1 MKIAFSFGATVALL
15 ASMANAHTYLSKMV
29 LDGQQTAEGQC
40 IRPYPQNRN
49 FPVKDVLS
57 TDITCG
63 VGGVSKTASETC
75 PVEAGSTITVE
86 WHHNDDSPSDD
97 IIDGTHLG
105 PCMVYMAPLES
116 NGAGDVWFKIFED
129 GYDAASNTWCV
140 DKIRSNGGK
149 LDVPLPA
156 DIKSGDYL
164 LRTEIIALH
173 ESDTD
178 YAVNPARGSQFYVNC
193 AQLSV
198 KDGGDAV
205 PEGYSIPGIY
215 KSDSPGIIFNLYSSY
230 TSYPIPGPPVYV
242 SGSGSGSGGEDT
254 DATSAEEPT
263 TQAPSEDTTGAA
275 EETTSASEETED
287 APAQESS
294 NVPKTDEVP
303 AENTGDVESNYTDA
317 STEPDAPEA
326 TETPESSPG
335 SEDSPVYSTD
345 GSAADASTDAPEEQ
359 PTSSAPVHTTT
370 TTVAAPPGKCH

>member
-1 MKIAFSFGATVALL
+1 MKIAFSVGATVTLL
-15 ASMANAHTYLSKMV
+15 AGMASAHTYLSKMV
-29 LDGQQTAEGQC
+29 LDGQQTSEGQC
-40 IRPYPQNRN
+40 IRPYPENRN

-63 VGGVSKTASETC
+63 VGGISSPASETC

-86 WHHNDDSPSDD
+86 WHHNNDSPSDD

-129 GYDAASNTWCV
+129 GYDSASNTWCV

-149 LDVPLPA
+149 LDVTLPS

-178 YAVNPARGSQFYVNC
+178 YAVNPARGSQFYINC

-198 KDGGDAV
+198 KDGGNAV
-205 PEGYSIPGIY
+205 PEGYPIPGIY

-242 SGSGSGSGGEDT
+242 SGLSSGDSSEDV
-254 DATSAEEPT
+254 DASSADEPT
-263 TQAPSEDTTGAA
+263 TQAPPEETSDAPAQEPSED
-275 EETTSASEETED
+275 
-287 APAQESS
+287 PAQESS
-294 NVPKTDEVP
+294 NVPKTNNLPDESS
-303 AENTGDVESNYTDA
+303 GDVESNYTEF
-317 STEPDAPEA
+317 STESGAPEYP
-326 TETPESSPG
+326 ETPEASPSADD
-335 SEDSPVYSTD
+335 SEVYSTD
-345 GSAADASTDAPEEQ
+345 GSAAEASTDAPEEQ

-370 TTVAAPPGKCH
+370 TTVAAPPGKCTH

>member
-15 ASMANAHTYLSKMV
+15 AGMANAHTYLSKLV
-29 LDGQQTAEGQC
+29 LDGQQKTEGQC
-40 IRPYPQNRN
+40 IRPYPVNRN

-63 VGGVSKTASETC
+63 TGGVSTTASETC

-86 WHHNDDSPSDD
+86 WHHDNDSPSDD
-97 IIDGTHLG
+97 IIDGSHLG

-178 YAVNPARGSQFYVNC
+178 YAVNPARGSQFYINC
-193 AQLSV
+193 AQLTV

-205 PEGYSIPGIY
+205 PEGYAIPGIY
-215 KSDSPGIIFNLYSSY
+215 KSDSPGIIFNLYSSF

-242 SGSGSGSGGEDT
+242 SGSGSGKGGEDS
-254 DATSAEEPT
+254 DAASAEEPSS
-263 TQAPSEDTTGAA
+263 QEPS
-275 EETTSASEETED
+275 EETTSAAEETDDAPQSSED
-287 APAQESS
+287 AG
-294 NVPKTDEVP
+294 
-303 AENTGDVESNYTDA
+303 ENTGDVESDYTEAPTEA
-317 STEPDAPEA
+317 STDSAAPEA
-326 TETPESSPG
+326 TETPEASSS

-359 PTSSAPVHTTT
+359 PTSSAPAHTTT
-370 TTVAAPPGKCH
+370 TTVVAPPGKCH